1 MMVKKSTKSNFKKY
15 IYITLAI
22 ASLFIASAAWKIY
35 EDVLSPNV
43 NLTAGETAYLY
54 VHTNQDFET
63 LTKDIEGKKV
73 LRNLDALKRLVK
85 LLGYESR
92 IKPGKYKLT
101 SDMGNLQIIKM
112 IVAGK
117 QEPFDINFKY
127 AERKQDLAAFW
138 GSQLEADSNDILN
151 MLNDSSFT
159 SKFELTPDNI
169 ITVFIPNKY
178 NFYWNTSA
186 FKLINRMLDEYD
198 HFWDSTRVN
207 KANKLGL
214 TKPQVSIFASI
225 VQKETHNIDEMPIVA
240 GVYYNRFK
248 KGLLFQADPTI
259 IYAMNDKTIRRVAGK
274 MLDVE
279 SPYNTY
285 KYKGLPPGPICVPSV
300 QAIDAVLNL
309 KLHKYVYFCAKEDF
323 SGYHNFAETFAQHQI
338 NAQKFQR
345 ELNKRGIR

>member
-1 MMVKKSTKSNFKKY
+1 MVKRSSKSNFKKY
-15 IYITLAI
+15 LYITLTIVCVFLAT
-22 ASLFIASAAWKIY
+22 AAWKIY

-43 NLTAGETAYLY
+43 NITANETAYLY
-54 VHTNQDFET
+54 VHTGQDFET
-63 LTKDIEGKKV
+63 LAKDIEGKNV
-73 LRNLDALKRLVK
+73 LRNIDALKRLIK
-85 LLGYESR
+85 LFGYESR
-92 IKPGKYKLT
+92 IKPGKYRLT
-101 SDMGNLQIIKM
+101 YDMGNLQIIRM

-117 QEPFDINFKY
+117 QEAFDINFKY

-138 GSQLEADSNDILN
+138 GNQLEADSIDILKI
-151 MLNDSSFT
+151 LNDSSFAA
-159 SKFELTPDNI
+159 KFELTTENM
-169 ITVFIPNKY
+169 ITIFIPNKY
-178 NFYWNTSA
+178 NFYWNTTA
-186 FKLINRMLDEYD
+186 FKLVNRMLDEYD
-198 HFWDSTRVN
+198 DFWDSTRIN

-259 IYAMNDKTIRRVAGK
+259 IYAMNDKSIRRVAGK

-300 QAIDAVLNL
+300 QAIDAVLNM
-309 KLHKYVYFCAKEDF
+309 KQHKFIYFCAKEDF

-338 NAQKFQR
+338 NAQKFQH